1 MKEYPLKDNSSKITK
16 ICECGH
22 ANYFHGIER
31 KECNQCGCPK
41 YKFEQEL
48 TLAEAIKL
56 ENTIRRKNKKIGY
69 ST

>member
-1 MKEYPLKDNSSKITK
+1 VKEYPLKDNGNKITK

-22 ANYFHGIER
+22 ANYLHGIAR
-31 KECNQCGCPK
+31 KECKECGCPE
-41 YKFEQEL
+41 YYFEQEL
-48 TLAEAIKL
+48 TLDEAIKL